1 MQCHKQPV
9 ERADGDTA
17 RVEFWKTFASG
28 VEPVASSVRCFVQSR
43 GEQLYLS
50 LLGILFYLRFLFH
63 IPNFV
68 GYEMILLNAPC
79 PHDGLLLSVVIVLR
93 SHLAKSVALDEH
105 GIGQRVQRQ
114 GTGTVGV
121 RHRGIKLHRA
131 GHVVYRGNKGIALQ
145 YRIHNTWIER
155 LIGIAS
161 VLHLLS
167 VVATFPFLSV
177 LSFPVPRAP
186 PCSAGSH
193 HPSR

>member
-1 MQCHKQPV
+1 
-9 ERADGDTA
+9 
-17 RVEFWKTFASG
+17 
-28 VEPVASSVRCFVQSR
+28 
-43 GEQLYLS
+43 
-50 LLGILFYLRFLFH
+50 
-63 IPNFV
+63 
-68 GYEMILLNAPC
+68 MILLNAPC

-161 VLHLLS
+161 VLHLFVGRGHIS
-167 VVATFPFLSV
+167 VSLRPFFS
-177 LSFPVPRAP
+177 
-186 PCSAGSH
+186 GYIH
-193 HPSR
+193 